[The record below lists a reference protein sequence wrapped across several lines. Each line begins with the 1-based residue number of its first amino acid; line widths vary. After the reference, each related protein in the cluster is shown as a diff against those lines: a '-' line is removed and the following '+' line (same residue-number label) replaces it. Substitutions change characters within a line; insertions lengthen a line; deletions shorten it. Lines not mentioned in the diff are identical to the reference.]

1 MNDLS
6 GLNHMAFALVVYAS
20 QLSFPSQN
28 CTATQDSLPAGG
40 QPLPDGI
47 GYPQDYSVKFQSLH
61 LPDFLLTQA
70 WPGAIKAIILPTHA
84 KETHGVDIRPKH
96 W

>member
-70 WPGAIKAIILPTHA
+70 WPGAIKPIVLPTHA
-84 KETHGVDIRPKH
+84 TVTRSK
-96 W
+96 